1 MMPGLSRKPLSPRE
15 ITAQKRHRSIQI
27 NHMKKT
33 AWIIFFLLVLLTNLV
48 AIYFNNDTLR
58 IISKSLLV
66 PVIGIY
72 FLIQTKTVNSV
83 LKTWVL
89 LALIFSWFGDLL
101 LIFEEKK
108 SIFFLLGL
116 SSFFV
121 AQVFYIVFFHN
132 IRMRE
137 YIRGNALL
145 LLVVIVY
152 YFILIS
158 IISPFLGS
166 MKLPV
171 RIYGVVLSFMLMLAM
186 HTLFSTN
193 KKAGWWMT
201 LGAVL
206 FVASDSLLAINKFY
220 AALNN
225 AGIWVMLTYGLA
237 QLFIIEGAVKYINS
251 MTAR

>member
-1 MMPGLSRKPLSPRE
+1 
-15 ITAQKRHRSIQI
+15 
-27 NHMKKT
+27 MKKT
-33 AWIIFFLLVLLTNLV
+33 AWIIFFLFVLLANLV
-48 AIYFNNDTLR
+48 AIYLNNDTLR
-58 IISKSLLV
+58 FIAKSLLV
-66 PVIGIY
+66 PVLVVY
-72 FLIQTKTVNSV
+72 FSLQTRSVNSV

-220 AALNN
+220 SAFNY
-225 AGIWVMLTYGLA
+225 AGTCIMLTYGLA
-237 QLFIIEGAVKYINS
+237 QLFIIEGAVKYMHS
-251 MTAR
+251 MTVK